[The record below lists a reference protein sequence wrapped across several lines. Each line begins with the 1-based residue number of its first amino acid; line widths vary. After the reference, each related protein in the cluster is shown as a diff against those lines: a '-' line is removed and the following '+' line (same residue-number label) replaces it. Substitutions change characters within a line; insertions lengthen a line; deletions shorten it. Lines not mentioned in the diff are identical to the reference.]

1 MRHAFLPAIAL
12 RRFALAA
19 MLCSMLALPGAP
31 AAAEEI
37 AQAQVAAIKAGIAG
51 AVRGKVERVSANVVG
66 AIKSGEPVFLRDVI
80 RTGSD
85 AGLQI
90 VLLDQTVFTIG
101 PNAAMAIDEF
111 VFDPQVGAGKVT
123 ARVVQGAFRFVSGQ
137 IAKNE
142 PKDMLISLPQGTI
155 GVRGTAGEGV
165 VDGPSA
171 LVVLRGP
178 GPNNNAG
185 EREGRL
191 VIANATGEVLITR
204 PGFAT
209 TLGANLPPTDPQR
222 LSVDQSQRL
231 SAAFTPRAAGPDTQ
245 GQGQPGQAIAR
256 GPAGP
261 GGGISTGGLTGGA
274 NATRQSGQGTGGA
287 LSTVGNAGGVVRL
300 AQSLNQ
306 QSVKSAQDTAA
317 SNFSEITTFAQLR
330 TIHSGTGRYE
340 TNNINLVAV
349 NGTGSGLY
357 SLRLDVDFGARTSSI
372 TITGNFTVGAVTGNI
387 APTGG
392 AINGNYAGDSGNV
405 TNRADSF
412 TPTGGGFGKV
422 ISSAFNNVSSRE
434 IARFVEMR
442 IEITDNT
449 AGTNKI
455 ATQGG
460 KVRATRQ

>member
-66 AIKSGEPVFLRDVI
+66 AIKSGEPVYLRDVI

-171 LVVLRGP
+171 PFSPR
-178 GPNNNAG
+178 
-185 EREGRL
+185 
-191 VIANATGEVLITR
+191 I
-204 PGFAT
+204 
-209 TLGANLPPTDPQR
+209 
-222 LSVDQSQRL
+222 VD
-231 SAAFTPRAAGPDTQ
+231 
-245 GQGQPGQAIAR
+245 
-256 GPAGP
+256 
-261 GGGISTGGLTGGA
+261 
-274 NATRQSGQGTGGA
+274 
-287 LSTVGNAGGVVRL
+287 
-300 AQSLNQ
+300 
-306 QSVKSAQDTAA
+306 
-317 SNFSEITTFAQLR
+317 
-330 TIHSGTGRYE
+330 SGTPK
-340 TNNINLVAV
+340 
-349 NGTGSGLY
+349 
-357 SLRLDVDFGARTSSI
+357 
-372 TITGNFTVGAVTGNI
+372 VT
-387 APTGG
+387 
-392 AINGNYAGDSGNV
+392 
-405 TNRADSF
+405 R
-412 TPTGGGFGKV
+412 
-422 ISSAFNNVSSRE
+422 SR
-434 IARFVEMR
+434 
-442 IEITDNT
+442 
-449 AGTNKI
+449 
-455 ATQGG
+455 
-460 KVRATRQ
+460 